1 MNILTL
7 PEIDRELAS
16 WTQQVADLSTTLI
29 DFDNHPGLEHVR
41 RYPPTG
47 ATAQRWAV
55 VETTLGQLWD
65 DLASATSTLESAQAV
80 RGRRSKL
87 DDDDRAELTR
97 LLEPGGLSDTR
108 DRMRAARGG
117 VAEFLDAV
125 DAINAKVAEGIA
137 PLLKRLDVAGA
148 GTPKEIADLLTV
160 SATDPLSL
168 TAGDVDQHI
177 EAIAD
182 LVALQEN
189 WPEEVAST
197 RAQLD
202 QLRDATEH
210 AQQCRIDAERVVLA
224 ALPAAADT
232 EPELRSDLESMTA
245 PDPVALRSL
254 QRRIESALQLIRHH
268 EELARGLLDRRAEL
282 KGRLKGYEAKAARLG
297 LAEDP
302 DVLSSQRI
310 ASGLL
315 SRRPCDLRA
324 VTRAVN
330 DYQQLV
336 SDKRGAMR

>member
-1 MNILTL
+1 MNILT
-7 PEIDRELAS
+7 PTEIDRELAS
-16 WTQQVADLSTTLI
+16 WTKQVADLSTTLI

-41 RYPPTG
+41 RYLPTG
-47 ATAQRWAV
+47 ATAARWAV

-65 DLASATSTLESAQAV
+65 DLASVTSTLQSAQAL

-97 LLEPGGLSDTR
+97 LLESGGLADAR
-108 DRMRAARGG
+108 DRMGAACDG
-117 VAEFLDAV
+117 VTEFLDAV
-125 DAINAKVAEGIA
+125 DAINAKVAAGIA
-137 PLLKRLDVAGA
+137 PLLKRLDAAGA
-148 GTPKEIADLLTV
+148 GTPKAIDDLLTV

-168 TAGDVDQHI
+168 TVSDVDQRI
-177 EAIAD
+177 SAIVE

-189 WPEEVAST
+189 WSDIVAST
-197 RAQLD
+197 FVRLD
-202 QLRDATEH
+202 ELQDATKQ
-210 AQQCRIDAERVVLA
+210 AQQMHVDAERVVLS
-224 ALPAAADT
+224 ALPAAADS
-232 EPELRSDLESMTA
+232 EPELRAELESITA

-254 QRRIESALQLIRHH
+254 LQRIESTMQLIRHH
-268 EELARGLLDRRAEL
+268 QELAQGLLDRRAEL
-282 KGRLKGYEAKAARLG
+282 KGRLKAYEAKAARLG

-310 ASGLL
+310 ASGLI

>member
-7 PEIDRELAS
+7 DEIDRELVS
-16 WTQQVADLSTTLI
+16 WTQQVGDLSTTLI
-29 DFDNHPGLEHVR
+29 DFDNHPGLQHVR
-41 RYPPTG
+41 RYPPAG
-47 ATAQRWAV
+47 VTAQRWAV

-65 DLASATSTLESAQAV
+65 DLASVTSTLQSAHAV
-80 RGRRSKL
+80 RERRSKL
-87 DDDDRAELTR
+87 DDDDRADLTR
-97 LLEPGGLSDTR
+97 LLESGGLADTR
-108 DRMRAARGG
+108 DRMRAARAG
-117 VAEFLDAV
+117 VTEFLDAV
-125 DAINAKVAEGIA
+125 DAINTKVAEGIA
-137 PLLKRLDVAGA
+137 PLLKRLDAAGA

-177 EAIAD
+177 TAIAD

-189 WPEEVAST
+189 WPEAVAST
-197 RAQLD
+197 RARLD
-202 QLRDATEH
+202 ELRDATEH
-210 AQQCRIDAERVVLA
+210 AQQSRIDAERVVLG

-232 EPELRSDLESMTA
+232 EPELRGDLESMTA

>member
-7 PEIDRELAS
+7 DEIDRELVS
-16 WTQQVADLSTTLI
+16 WTQQVGDLSTTLI
-29 DFDNHPGLEHVR
+29 DFDNHPGLQHVR
-41 RYPPTG
+41 RYPPAG
-47 ATAQRWAV
+47 ATAARWVV

-65 DLASATSTLESAQAV
+65 DLASVTSTLQSARAV
-80 RGRRSKL
+80 RERRSKL
-87 DDDDRAELTR
+87 DDDDRADLTR
-97 LLEPGGLSDTR
+97 LLESGVLADTR
-108 DRMRAARGG
+108 DRMRAARAG
-117 VAEFLDAV
+117 VTEFLDAV
-125 DAINAKVAEGIA
+125 DAINTKVAEGIA
-137 PLLKRLDVAGA
+137 PLLKRLDAAGA

-177 EAIAD
+177 TAIAE

-189 WPEEVAST
+189 WPDAVAST
-197 RAQLD
+197 RVRLD
-202 QLRDATEH
+202 ELREATEH
-210 AQQCRIDAERVVLA
+210 AQQSRIDAERVVLG
-224 ALPAAADT
+224 ALPADADT
-232 EPELRSDLESMTA
+232 EPELRGDLESMTA
-245 PDPVALRSL
+245 PDPVALRAL

>member
-7 PEIDRELAS
+7 PEIDRELTS
-16 WTQQVADLSTTLI
+16 WAKQVADLSTTLI

-47 ATAQRWAV
+47 ATAARWAV

-65 DLASATSTLESAQAV
+65 DLASATSTLQSAQAV

-87 DDDDRAELTR
+87 DDDTLAELTR
-97 LLEPGGLSDTR
+97 LLESHDPR
-108 DRMRAARGG
+108 DRMHATCDG
-117 VAEFLDAV
+117 VTEFLDAV
-125 DAINAKVAEGIA
+125 DTINAKVAAGIA
-137 PLLKRLDVAGA
+137 PLLKRLDAAGA
-148 GTPKEIADLLTV
+148 GTPKAIDDLLTV

-168 TAGDVDQHI
+168 TVSDVDQRI
-177 EAIAD
+177 TVIAD

-189 WPEEVAST
+189 WTDIVAST
-197 RAQLD
+197 FVRLD
-202 QLRDATEH
+202 ELQDATKQ
-210 AQQCRIDAERVVLA
+210 AQQTHIDAERVVLS

-232 EPELRSDLESMTA
+232 EPELRAELESITV

-254 QRRIESALQLIRHH
+254 LQRIESALQLIRHH
-268 EELARGLLDRRAEL
+268 EELTQGLLDRRAEL
-282 KGRLKGYEAKAARLG
+282 KGRLKAYEAKAARLG

-310 ASGLL
+310 ASGLI